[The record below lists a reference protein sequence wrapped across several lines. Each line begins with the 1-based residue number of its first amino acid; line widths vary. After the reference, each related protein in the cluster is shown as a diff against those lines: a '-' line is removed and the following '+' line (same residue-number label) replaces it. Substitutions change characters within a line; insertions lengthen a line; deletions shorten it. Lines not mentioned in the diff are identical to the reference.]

1 MDFYSVVD
9 LFDVAV
15 SFGGAT
21 LVLLRRPV
29 GGDVNETGV
38 LMMIVGNG
46 VELVIDVMRH
56 RTVDAAV
63 GVAALTW
70 LIYVWLNRTGGGGTL
85 RRKLRSLKTRLSAR
99 RVLPQGT

>member
-1 MDFYSVVD
+1 MS
-9 LFDVAV
+9 A
-15 SFGGAT
+15 SFAGAL

-29 GGDVNETGV
+29 GGDLNETGV
-38 LMMIVGNG
+38 LLMIVANG
-46 VELVIDVMRH
+46 VELGLDVLRH

-63 GVAALTW
+63 GAAVLTW